1 MNTAFALALPAAP
14 SVALDPSANDDA
26 AARPELVARI
36 TVRLEPQWPGTAP
49 VPSIEIRNGLGQLVD
64 AIDGRDGVQLL
75 GEAIELC
82 RERGLE
88 VGSIVHAD
96 PPAPVSAR
104 VAARQRNAAQ
114 RAWQAWA

>member
-1 MNTAFALALPAAP
+1 MNTALALDLSDAP
-14 SVALDPSANDDA
+14 SVSLDPSANDDA
-26 AARPELVARI
+26 SARPELVASI

-49 VPSIEIRNGLGQLVD
+49 VPSVEIRNGRGQLVD

-75 GEAIELC
+75 GEALELC

-88 VGSIVHAD
+88 VRSIVHAD

-104 VAARQRNAAQ
+104 VAARQRAAAQ
-114 RAWQAWA
+114 RAYQAWV